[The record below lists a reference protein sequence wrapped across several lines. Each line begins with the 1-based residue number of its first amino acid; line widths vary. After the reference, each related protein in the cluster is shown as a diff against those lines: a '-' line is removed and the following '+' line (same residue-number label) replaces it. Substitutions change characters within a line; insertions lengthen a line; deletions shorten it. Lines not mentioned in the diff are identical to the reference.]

1 MQQLSVAY
9 LAAIFEDRTLA
20 ACSPDLNPVENG
32 QNQLRQVVR
41 KLVSDEKT
49 ERTWSGGVREKMK
62 VVEHAMGLLDA
73 DKDYWRKLYGA
84 QKRRYRQVLETGGD
98 LLEN

>member
-41 KLVSDEKT
+41 GLVSDENT
-49 ERTWSGGVREKMK
+49 DWTWSGGVAEKMK
-62 VVEHAMGLLDA
+62 VVEHAIGLLDA

-84 QKRRYRQVLETGGD
+84 QKRRDRELVDSDGA
-98 LLEN
+98 LLKN